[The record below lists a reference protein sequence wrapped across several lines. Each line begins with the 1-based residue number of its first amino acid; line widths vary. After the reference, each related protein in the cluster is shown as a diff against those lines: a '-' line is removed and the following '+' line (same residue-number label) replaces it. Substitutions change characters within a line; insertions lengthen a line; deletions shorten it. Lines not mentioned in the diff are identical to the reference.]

1 MITAKLEDIPANAKA
16 EKLNM
21 LLQRNQDAIWNRLS
35 NLEGRLK
42 KLENQGA

>member
-1 MITAKLEDIPANAKA
+1 MITAKLEDIPAKA
-16 EKLNM
+16 TAERLNT
-21 LLQRNQDAIWNRLS
+21 LLQRNQDAMWNRLN